1 MSSKGAGSPQ
11 TRRPVAERAEEPD
24 RSVSVDP
31 DETPFELPPIEGLP
45 FKKGSEEDRA
55 IEAII
60 READETRAKQGSSS
74 D

>member
-1 MSSKGAGSPQ
+1 M
-11 TRRPVAERAEEPD
+11 AERAQEAD
-24 RSVSVDP
+24 DSTVDP

-60 READETRAKQGSSS
+60 READETREKQAPS
-74 D
+74 DD

>member
-1 MSSKGAGSPQ
+1 
-11 TRRPVAERAEEPD
+11 VAERAKESD
-24 RSVSVDP
+24 SSLSVDP
-31 DETPFELPPIEGLP
+31 DDTPFELPPIEGLP
-45 FKKGSEEDRA
+45 VKKGGEEDQA

>member
-1 MSSKGAGSPQ
+1 
-11 TRRPVAERAEEPD
+11 VAERAQEAD
-24 RSVSVDP
+24 DATAVDP
-31 DETPFELPPIEGLP
+31 NDTPFELPPIEGLP

-60 READETRAKQGSSS
+60 READETREKQAPSE